1 MVPNENDETQSN
13 DDLAENIGKLSD
25 EIDVSK
31 GIFEK
36 TVKNIKKNLA
46 IIGIALIILTIT
58 LVVFVFFIPFFF
70 IHNWICSQI

>member
-1 MVPNENDETQSN
+1 MVPNENDEIDSN
-13 DDLAENIGKLSD
+13 LAENIGKLYD
-25 EIDVSK
+25 EVDVSK

-36 TVKNIKKNLA
+36 AIKNIKKNLA
-46 IIGIALIILTIT
+46 TMGIALIILTIT